1 MSLVTADSVDT
12 ELIVRSEGVE
22 GQFSADRVVVSAG
35 ETVALLLDGLH
46 CVFWNNKNNT
56 KLLTCNLK
64 IVNFRQ

>member
-46 CVFWNNKNNT
+46 CVF
-56 KLLTCNLK
+56 
-64 IVNFRQ
+64 